1 MYMAPAH
8 RLAARPGFCMMETER
23 GDIVNMR
30 DARAAGDPERG
41 WRKMAAY
48 EWISTII
55 GITQCGLIGYG
66 LRAMRLASEIRD
78 REGARRHAESMAAFE
93 KSEQESARCHTETM
107 AALDK
112 RHTELMTVLEKRHD
126 QWMETFEERNKDSD
140 RRHAESMTALKALIE
155 RTDRTKA

>member
-1 MYMAPAH
+1 MYAAPAH
-8 RLAARPGFCMMETER
+8 RLAARPGFRMMEMKR
-23 GDIVNMR
+23 GDIVKMR
-30 DARAAGDPERG
+30 GARAAGDPERG
-41 WRKMAAY
+41 WRKMTAY
-48 EWISTII
+48 EWISTVI

-93 KSEQESARCHTETM
+93 KSERESARRHTETM
-107 AALDK
+107 AAF
-112 RHTELMTVLEKRHD
+112 EKRHD
-126 QWMETFEERNKDSD
+126 QWMETFWERNKDSD

>member
-1 MYMAPAH
+1 M
-8 RLAARPGFCMMETER
+8 R
-23 GDIVNMR
+23 G
-30 DARAAGDPERG
+30 ARAAGDPERG
-41 WRKMAAY
+41 WRKMTAY

-93 KSEQESARCHTETM
+93 KSEQESARRHTETM
-107 AALDK
+107 AAL
-112 RHTELMTVLEKRHD
+112 EKRHD
-126 QWMETFEERNKDSD
+126 QWMETLDKRHAEWMETFEERNKDSD
-140 RRHAESMTALKALIE
+140 KRHAESMTALKALIE